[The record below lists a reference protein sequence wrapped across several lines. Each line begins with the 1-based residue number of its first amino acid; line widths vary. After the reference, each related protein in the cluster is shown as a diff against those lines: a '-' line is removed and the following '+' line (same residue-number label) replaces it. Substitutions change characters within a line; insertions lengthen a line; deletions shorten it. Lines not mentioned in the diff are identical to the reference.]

1 MDVNIYTITSAK
13 SPKRQSARIIY
24 TLETQTSKG
33 PADVTREERV
43 EATANEA
50 ALLAIVRALEH
61 ITMPCELHIYTE
73 SRWVASGFGW
83 MAGWK
88 EKDWKTKKG
97 KDVAHKEAW
106 QQLDALLTGK
116 KFTVHCKEE
125 HSFRKWMLVE
135 VSRKKGKRYV

>member
-1 MDVNIYTITSAK
+1 VDVNIYTITSAK

-50 ALLAIVRALEH
+50 ALLAVVKALGH

-83 MAGWK
+83 LDGWK
-88 EKDWKTKKG
+88 ENDWKTRKG
-97 KDVAHKEAW
+97 KDVAYKETW

-116 KFTVHCKEE
+116 KITVHCKEE
-125 HSFRKWMLVE
+125 HSFRKWMLAE
-135 VSRKKGKRYV
+135 VSRKEGKRYV